1 MSYRLKTAAVV
12 LAISALTG
20 CAYVPDTVHNHYKAP
35 ASLTKVPGA
44 ENVTVQIQV
53 NNDKKRHKEI
63 SRTEDMLG
71 IQFAGVYMDIAKNF
85 KAAIDK
91 ALMKRGFHIGSGGA
105 NVQVVV
111 KHFYIPEHMGFSTVD
126 YTGHL
131 KMQVKIDAV
140 GYSST
145 VIIQKFHN
153 GISFMRQ
160 YLGPGR
166 SLAAN
171 ALMEDGV
178 NKLISNPGFIAALI
192 NASAI
197 SMGKDTPL
205 FLRQFKS

>member
-1 MSYRLKTAAVV
+1 MPYKLKTAAAM
-12 LAISALTG
+12 LAIFALTG
-20 CAYVPDTVHNHYKAP
+20 CAYVPYTVHNHYKAP
-35 ASLTKVPGA
+35 ASLTKIPGA
-44 ENVTVQIQV
+44 ENVTVHIRV
-53 NNDKKRHKEI
+53 KNAKKRYKEI

-91 ALMKRGFHIGSGGA
+91 ALEKRGFHIGSGGA

-111 KHFYIPEHMGFSTVD
+111 KHFYIPEHMGFSTID
-126 YTGHL
+126 YTGHM

-140 GYSST
+140 GYSSS

-166 SLAAN
+166 SPAAN
-171 ALMEDGV
+171 ALLEDGV
-178 NKLISNPGFIAALI
+178 NKLVSNPRFIAALMK
-192 NASAI
+192 AGGQQEGVTVPALSGGTG
-197 SMGKDTPL
+197 S
-205 FLRQFKS
+205 

>member
-1 MSYRLKTAAVV
+1 MSCKLKTAAAV
-12 LAISALTG
+12 LAISVLTG

-35 ASLTKVPGA
+35 AGLTKVPGA
-44 ENVTVQIQV
+44 ENVTVHIQV
-53 NNDKKRHKEI
+53 INDKKRHKEI

-91 ALMKRGFHIGSGGA
+91 ALVKRGFHPGPGGA

-111 KHFYIPEHMGFSTVD
+111 KHFYIPEHMGFSTID

-145 VIIQKFHN
+145 VIIKKFHN

-160 YLGPGR
+160 YMGPGR
-166 SLAAN
+166 SPAAN

-178 NKLISNPGFIAALI
+178 NKLISNPGFIAALMK
-192 NASAI
+192 AGGQQEGVTVPALSGGA
-197 SMGKDTPL
+197 G
-205 FLRQFKS
+205 